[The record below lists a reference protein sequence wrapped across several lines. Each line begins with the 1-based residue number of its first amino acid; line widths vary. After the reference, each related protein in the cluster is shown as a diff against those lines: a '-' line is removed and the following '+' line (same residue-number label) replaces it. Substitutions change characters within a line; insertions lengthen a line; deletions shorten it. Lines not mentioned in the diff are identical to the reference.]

1 MSLNFSGNYFFLQE
15 TEMKTSGIK
24 IPEPFDSEER
34 APQYR
39 EISEMESTFEKLEQE
54 VLGVKEKFI
63 LQLNITNFTLLKKR
77 NCRLVRWK
85 KGLT

>member
-1 MSLNFSGNYFFLQE
+1 MSFNFSGNYFCFKE

-39 EISEMESTFEKLEQE
+39 EISEMESTFEKLEHE
-54 VLGVKEKFI
+54 VLGVKEKCI
-63 LQLNITNFTLLKKR
+63 LQLYITN
-77 NCRLVRWK
+77 
-85 KGLT
+85 